1 MTDDQKLQKLILY
14 LENHEI
20 PVKTDRGNFRGGI
33 VRYHDEQ
40 IMYLNRRLDTSAK
53 IRIITSEFEQLLK
66 DENKQPDTE
75 FKQLLKEIV

>member
-40 IMYLNRRLDTSAK
+40 IMYLNRRLDASAK
-53 IRIITSEFEQLLK
+53 IRIITNEFEQLLK
-66 DENKQPDTE
+66 DENKQPDAE
-75 FKQLLKEIV
+75 FEQLLKEIV